1 MWRWRWAWTAGGFC
15 LSLGLVAALTW
26 WVWLPSWRPDR
37 RPGEVHGLDVSNH
50 QGEIDW
56 QAVADDGIDFAWIKA
71 SEGGDFVDAFF
82 AANWQGATDAGV
94 RRGAYHF
101 FTLCRPGAEQAAN
114 FLAVV
119 PREGT
124 MLAPSIDLE
133 LAGNCSQR
141 PSQAWL
147 ERELGDFIE
156 LVEAA
161 TGQQVLLYVGA
172 DMEQEYD
179 IKTVFD
185 RPLWERRI
193 LRRPAGPWE
202 VWQASFFADINGV
215 AGGVDLNLAPES
227 YLVERPWPTDR

>member
-1 MWRWRWAWTAGGFC
+1 
-15 LSLGLVAALTW
+15 LGWLVSAFALLGALAALTW
-26 WVWLPSWRPDR
+26 WVWLPSWRPELR
-37 RPGEVHGLDVSNH
+37 SGEAHGLDVSNH

-56 QAVADDGIDFAWIKA
+56 QALADDGIDFAWIKA

-82 AANWQGATDAGV
+82 ADNWQGAADADV

-141 PSQAWL
+141 PPQAWL
-147 ERELGDFIE
+147 EAELGEFIE
-156 LVEAA
+156 LVEEA

-172 DMEQEYD
+172 DIERVYD
-179 IKTVFD
+179 IKAVFD

-193 LRRPAGPWE
+193 LRRPGGSWL
-202 VWQASFFADINGV
+202 VWQASYFADVNGV
-215 AGGVDLNLAPES
+215 NGGVDLNVAPES
-227 YLVERPWPTDR
+227 YLVERPWPAAS